1 MEKEKKR
8 KGKRATKKV
17 FASIPRV
24 PSRCSYVKISKR
36 LLGSYFRR
44 DRRPKI
50 GSVLSISHIWIS
62 KSFFPSFLFLFVFVY
77 QTLEIVHWKWVSIYI
92 YIFVCETFPLR
103 SFFLQTAE
111 ISGSNN
117 QVCRSKRIFEGSF
130 EDLDTA
136 NHNFRDKL
144 IYKMK

>member
-8 KGKRATKKV
+8 KGKRPTKKV

-92 YIFVCETFPLR
+92 YLFAKLSPWDRFFFKRQKYRARIKFVDRNEFLKGHSKILILRTIIFV
-103 SFFLQTAE
+103 
-111 ISGSNN
+111 I
-117 QVCRSKRIFEGSF
+117 I
-130 EDLDTA
+130 
-136 NHNFRDKL
+136 
-144 IYKMK
+144 

>member
-92 YIFVCETFPLR
+92 YICLRNFPLEIV
-103 SFFLQTAE
+103 FFFKRQKYRARIIKFVDRNEFLK
-111 ISGSNN
+111 GH
-117 QVCRSKRIFEGSF
+117 SKILILRTIIFVI
-130 EDLDTA
+130 
-136 NHNFRDKL
+136 N
-144 IYKMK
+144 

>member
-8 KGKRATKKV
+8 KGKRVTKKV

-77 QTLEIVHWKWVSIYI
+77 QTLYILYIYI
-92 YIFVCETFPLR
+92 YQTIYIYLFAKLSPWDRFFFKRQKYRARIIKFVDRNEFLKGHSKILILRTIIFV
-103 SFFLQTAE
+103 
-111 ISGSNN
+111 IN
-117 QVCRSKRIFEGSF
+117 
-130 EDLDTA
+130 
-136 NHNFRDKL
+136 
-144 IYKMK
+144 

>member
-8 KGKRATKKV
+8 KGKRPTKKV

-77 QTLEIVHWKWVSIYI
+77 QTLEIVHWRWVSIYI
-92 YIFVCETFPLR
+92 YICLRNFPLEIVFSSNGRNIGLESSLSIETNFWRVIRR
-103 SFFLQTAE
+103 SWYCE
-111 ISGSNN
+111 
-117 QVCRSKRIFEGSF
+117 R
-130 EDLDTA
+130 
-136 NHNFRDKL
+136 
-144 IYKMK
+144 

>member
-92 YIFVCETFPLR
+92 YIYICLRNFPLEIVFSSNGKNIGLESSLSIETNFWRVIRR
-103 SFFLQTAE
+103 SWYCE
-111 ISGSNN
+111 
-117 QVCRSKRIFEGSF
+117 R
-130 EDLDTA
+130 
-136 NHNFRDKL
+136 
-144 IYKMK
+144 

>member
-77 QTLEIVHWKWVSIYI
+77 QTLYILYIYI
-92 YIFVCETFPLR
+92 YQTIYIYLFAKLSPWDRFFFKRQKYRARIIKFVDRNEFLKGHSKILILRTIIFV
-103 SFFLQTAE
+103 
-111 ISGSNN
+111 IN
-117 QVCRSKRIFEGSF
+117 
-130 EDLDTA
+130 
-136 NHNFRDKL
+136 
-144 IYKMK
+144 

>member
-92 YIFVCETFPLR
+92 YIYLFAKLSPWDRFFFKRQKYRARIIKFVDRNEFLKGHSKILILR
-103 SFFLQTAE
+103 T
-111 ISGSNN
+111 I
-117 QVCRSKRIFEGSF
+117 IFVI
-130 EDLDTA
+130 
-136 NHNFRDKL
+136 N
-144 IYKMK
+144 